1 MTDAPPP
8 NQHAQGRIAELE
20 ARVRALEAA
29 LAGQRTAAGEA
40 SPEQAVTHE
49 RQLLATIVAHIP
61 SGVYWKDRQFRYG
74 GCNEAFAHSAGVA
87 RPEDI
92 IGRTDYELAWEKS
105 QTDYFRSCDR
115 RVMEEGRPMLNIEEV
130 ERQADGRQA
139 ILLTSKVPLRDDQ
152 GQVWGVLGIDTDI
165 SELKRV
171 EEELRR
177 AQAELETR
185 VSQRTAELAAAN
197 EQLRREVAERTQ
209 AEERYRQIS
218 ELTSDY
224 AYALA
229 HVTRLSTMGEL
240 AGQLAHE
247 LNQPLCSIV
256 GNAQTAQRL
265 LNDGPAAG
273 GDLQDALA
281 DIAAA
286 GKHAG
291 QVIRRLRDFLRAR
304 EPSRVPL
311 DIQPLI
317 QEIAGFLESD
327 ARRHGAALRF
337 ELAEDLPAVSGDPT
351 QIQQV
356 IVNLVRNALEAM
368 EGVAGEQRE
377 VLVAARP
384 HAGRAVAIIVADRG
398 PGLSLDQ
405 DRVFEPFVTTKPDG
419 LGLGL
424 SISRTIVEAHGGQL
438 WVEPRAGGGAI
449 FGFSLPGHE
458 EQRP

>member
-1 MTDAPPP
+1 MTRPTTPDP
-8 NQHAQGRIAELE
+8 QAQRIGALE
-20 ARVRALEAA
+20 ARIRELEAA
-29 LAGQRTAAGEA
+29 LARQQPPAARGDSESA
-40 SPEQAVTHE
+40 LTHE

-92 IGRTDYELAWEKS
+92 VGRTDYELAWEKS

-152 GQVWGVLGIDTDI
+152 GRVWGVLGIDTDI

-177 AQAELETR
+177 AQAELESR
-185 VSQRTAELAAAN
+185 VSQRTAELAEAN

-247 LNQPLCSIV
+247 INQPLCSIV

-265 LNDGPAAG
+265 LNDGRAN
-273 GDLQDALA
+273 DDDVREALA

-304 EPSRVPL
+304 EPSRVRL
-311 DIQPLI
+311 NIDRLI
-317 QEIAGFLESD
+317 EEVAGFLESD
-327 ARRHGAALRF
+327 ARRHGARLRF
-337 ELAEDLPAVSGDPT
+337 ELAADLPVVSGDPT

-368 EGVAGEQRE
+368 ESTPGERRE

-384 HAGRAVAIIVADRG
+384 HAGWTVAIMVADRG
-398 PGLSLDQ
+398 PGLTIEQ

-424 SISRTIVEAHGGQL
+424 SISRTIVESHGGQM
-438 WVEPRAGGGAI
+438 WVEPRQGGGAI
-449 FGFSLPGHE
+449 FGFSLPGQE
-458 EQRP
+458 EQPA